1 MNSEPTSD
9 RPVTIRGGLA
19 CLLAGCALVSFA
31 MAGCAD
37 FSRGPSSASGG
48 DGASPSDAG
57 ISGDGP
63 PVEGGGGTSF
73 ARDVEPL
80 LVPTCQACHAAGGEA
95 SDTRLLFTG
104 KPDADYAVVTPF
116 VDPSSP
122 AASRLLSKMSGN
134 GHQGGAVYAAGS
146 PEYLTVLRWIQQG
159 ALP

>member
-9 RPVTIRGGLA
+9 RRVTIRGALA
-19 CLLAGCALVSFA
+19 WLLAGCALASLT

-48 DGASPSDAG
+48 DDASSPDAG
-57 ISGDGP
+57 TTGDGP
-63 PVEGGGGTSF
+63 PVEAGGGTSF
-73 ARDVEPL
+73 AKDVEPL
-80 LVPTCQACHAAGGEA
+80 LIPTCQTCHAAGGEA
-95 SDTRLLFTG
+95 SDTRLLLTG

-116 VDPSSP
+116 VDPSSA

-134 GHQGGAVYAAGS
+134 GHQGGAVYTAGS